1 MIKQRNSIRPLELL
15 LGVIILYSIMP
26 ILQQFFSDYLTTY
39 TFMVILLGTVIYVM
53 TIRGTASLAD
63 SIMVLIPFI
72 LWMLLDYLTTGPSLL
87 LWGYSSMLLL
97 APLLFGSLAVL
108 GSGPRVVR
116 FLAILLGLAL
126 LGTAI
131 STIIGS
137 LAYPEAARYLATV
150 KEAKDYV
157 LQFYNHMNIGGYE
170 FVYYCV
176 LLYPAVIF
184 AYKKRKIHLI
194 SAILASLLVL
204 FLTLQTGYTTAFLL
218 WIATTATFFFPRNLK
233 KRWVLILLIA
243 TILIL
248 VLFLPLF
255 SSGIKAL
262 SKIIDNED
270 ISYRLDALS
279 GGNEGIR
286 ASEDDRI
293 SLYEMSIKSFFR
305 SPLFGGI
312 LKGGALN
319 GGHSFLL
326 DFAANYG
333 LVGIVLLVLMYR
345 IIYTRFFKPFE
356 LEPGY
361 GYIFWMFLQP
371 IILSSINTGMWINVL
386 CWFLPVSVIAILQK
400 GEIKRR
406 ENPVDREYNAE

>member
-1 MIKQRNSIRPLELL
+1 
-15 LGVIILYSIMP
+15 
-26 ILQQFFSDYLTTY
+26 
-39 TFMVILLGTVIYVM
+39 
-53 TIRGTASLAD
+53 
-63 SIMVLIPFI
+63 
-72 LWMLLDYLTTGPSLL
+72 
-87 LWGYSSMLLL
+87 
-97 APLLFGSLAVL
+97 
-108 GSGPRVVR
+108 
-116 FLAILLGLAL
+116 
-126 LGTAI
+126 
-131 STIIGS
+131 
-137 LAYPEAARYLATV
+137 
-150 KEAKDYV
+150 
-157 LQFYNHMNIGGYE
+157 MNIGGYE